1 MAIPFRRKFFQ
12 ETTMRILY
20 DSKQLQYKTPFGTL
34 TPGEKCTMTMY
45 VPSTVGAT
53 MVSCI
58 INRENGQHQRN
69 ADLPFKETQGPY
81 DVFQGSF
88 ELYDV
93 SNDSFIELNTAV
105 DNKISLSAFTSSFT
119 RFTKLVTASLR

>member
-1 MAIPFRRKFFQ
+1 
-12 ETTMRILY
+12 MRILY
-20 DSKQLQYKTPFGTL
+20 DSKQLKYKTPFGPL
-34 TPGEKCTMTMY
+34 AVNEKCTLTLH
-45 VPSTVGAT
+45 VPSTVQAT

-88 ELYDV
+88 ELYDTGLFFYYFYICCY
-93 SNDSFIELNTAV
+93 SIKFYCY
-105 DNKISLSAFTSSFT
+105 K
-119 RFTKLVTASLR
+119 